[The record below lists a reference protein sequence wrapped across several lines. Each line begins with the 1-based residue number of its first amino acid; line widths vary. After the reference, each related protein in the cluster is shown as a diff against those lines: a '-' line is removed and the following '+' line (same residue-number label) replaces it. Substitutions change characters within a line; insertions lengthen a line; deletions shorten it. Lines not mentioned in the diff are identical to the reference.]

1 MGMAHWGMP
10 FIVSYAAW
18 VATEIWI
25 SARDRHRR
33 AGARHDRGSLWVVIL
48 AYVVALTAAGYLA
61 GTQSWARIRPFQFQL
76 YLAGVV
82 LMWAGMALRLWAV
95 LVLGRFFRVTV
106 MLQDGH
112 RLVEEGPYKMLRHP
126 AYTGSLI
133 TMIGIGLAMGNWLSL
148 LTMIVVLLLAYGY
161 RIRVE
166 EQALKARF
174 GESYARY
181 AAARW
186 RLVPFLI

>member
-1 MGMAHWGMP
+1 MSMAHWGMP
-10 FIVSYAAW
+10 FIISYAAW

-33 AGARHDRGSLWVVIL
+33 SGARQDRGSLWGIVL

-61 GTQSWARIRPFQFQL
+61 GTQPWARIRLFPYQS
-76 YLAGVV
+76 YLAGVI
-82 LMWAGMALRLWAV
+82 LMWAGMALRVWAV
-95 LVLGRFFRVTV
+95 TVLGRFFRITV
-106 MLQDGH
+106 MVQNEH
-112 RLVEEGPYKMLRHP
+112 RLVEEGPYRMLRHP

-133 TMIGIGLAMGNWLSL
+133 TMIGIGLAIGNWLSL
-148 LTMIVVLLLAYGY
+148 LTMILVLLLAYGY

-174 GESYARY
+174 GENYDRY